1 MTATKSTIRIASA
14 QFPLGKIERFEELEA
29 QIESY
34 FKEAKES
41 GADLLLFPEYFSL
54 QLVGLIEERENEA
67 KIFRKVAQH
76 SPRVLD
82 IFERLARAYGLYAVA
97 GSLPIA
103 ENDRLFND
111 SYLFAP
117 DGSRLQQ
124 GKLNATSYERDLLGM
139 SCREKLNLIDT
150 EFGRIAINICYDI
163 EFPEVSR
170 AATTKGARVIL
181 VPSWTDDIQGFT
193 RVRICARARC
203 IENHIYVVQSSVVGS
218 LGREPAVGNLYGQS
232 AILSPAD
239 GIFPAGGIIK
249 EGKANQDD
257 LVVANLDLE
266 LLDKVRAHGATLPVS
281 DSKKLSDREIV
292 TEIISIAT

>member
-1 MTATKSTIRIASA
+1 MTGTKSTIRIASV
-14 QFPLGKIERFEELEA
+14 QFPLGKIERFEELET

-34 FKEAKES
+34 FKAAKES

-54 QLVGLIEERENEA
+54 QLVGLIEERKDEA
-67 KIFRKVAQH
+67 KIFREVAQH
-76 SPRVLD
+76 SPRVLNL
-82 IFERLARAYGLYAVA
+82 FEHHAKSYGLYAVA
-97 GSLPIA
+97 GSLPVN
-103 ENDRLFND
+103 ENNQLFND
-111 SYLFAP
+111 SYLFTP
-117 DGSRLQQ
+117 DQIRLQQ

-139 SCREKLNLIDT
+139 SCRDKLNLIDT
-150 EFGRIAINICYDI
+150 EFGRMVINICYDI

-170 AATTKGARVIL
+170 VATTEGARIIL

-239 GIFPAGGIIK
+239 GIFPVGGIIK
-249 EGKANQDD
+249 EGTANQDD
-257 LVVANLDLE
+257 LVVADLDLE

-281 DSKKLSDREIV
+281 DSEKLTDRAIRTEIV
-292 TEIISIAT
+292 SV

>member
-1 MTATKSTIRIASA
+1 MTGTKSTIRIASV
-14 QFPLGKIERFEELEA
+14 QFPLGKIERFEELET

-34 FKEAKES
+34 FKAAKES

-54 QLVGLIEERENEA
+54 QLVGLIEERKDEA
-67 KIFRKVAQH
+67 KIFREVAQH
-76 SPRVLD
+76 SPRVLNL
-82 IFERLARAYGLYAVA
+82 FEHHAKSYGLYAVA
-97 GSLPIA
+97 GSLPVN
-103 ENDRLFND
+103 ENNQLFND
-111 SYLFAP
+111 SYLFTP
-117 DGSRLQQ
+117 DQIRLQQ

-139 SCREKLNLIDT
+139 SCRDKLNLIDT
-150 EFGRIAINICYDI
+150 EFGRMVINICYDI

-170 AATTKGARVIL
+170 VATTEGARIIL

-239 GIFPAGGIIK
+239 GIFPVGGIIK
-249 EGKANQDD
+249 EGTANQDD
-257 LVVANLDLE
+257 LVVADLDLE
-266 LLDKVRAHGATLPVS
+266 LLDKVRAHGATLPVL
-281 DSKKLSDREIV
+281 DSEKLTDRAIRTEIV
-292 TEIISIAT
+292 SV